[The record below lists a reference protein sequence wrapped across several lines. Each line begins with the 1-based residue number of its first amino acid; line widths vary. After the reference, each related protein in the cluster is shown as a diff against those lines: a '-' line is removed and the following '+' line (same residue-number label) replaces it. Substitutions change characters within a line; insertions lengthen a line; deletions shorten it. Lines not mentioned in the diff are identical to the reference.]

1 MHYILR
7 QKQTKMRAI
16 KTIALLFIATIIAMN
31 VNAQTTKTVAKAE
44 TKVVKTETK
53 AQTKLAKTE
62 TKASQKTEVKKNES
76 GKEKKPRDGRTKTGD
91 PVNHSVKGPKGETV
105 YSGPKG
111 GNYYLDKKENKIY
124 IK

>member
-1 MHYILR
+1 M
-7 QKQTKMRAI
+7 KAI

-31 VNAQTTKTVAKAE
+31 VNAQTTKTVTKAE
-44 TKVVKTETK
+44 TKVVKTEAK
-53 AQTKLAKTE
+53 AQTKVAKTE
-62 TKASQKTEVKKNES
+62 TKAAVKTEKKKD
-76 GKEKKPRDGRTKTGD
+76 GKLDKKKPRDGRTKTGD

-111 GNYYLDKKENKIY
+111 GNYYHDKKENRIE

>member
-1 MHYILR
+1 
-7 QKQTKMRAI
+7 MRAI

-31 VNAQTTKTVAKAE
+31 VNAQTTKTVAKAG
-44 TKVVKTETK
+44 TKVVKTEAK
-53 AQTKLAKTE
+53 AQTKVTKTE
-62 TKASQKTEVKKNES
+62 TKASVKTGAKKKKQS
-76 GKEKKPRDGRTKTGD
+76 DEKKPRDGRTKTGD

-124 IK
+124 IN